1 MGVTVARG
9 RRERESEL
17 NSEGREAVIYY
28 RGGAS
33 TVQYLAN
40 CEGFIPLDPKVAN
53 DFRNLID
60 TENSCPIC
68 LG

>member
-1 MGVTVARG
+1 MSISNLSFYTPRPSLKDT
-9 RRERESEL
+9 RTEL
-17 NSEGREAVIYY
+17 VLKYVYTG
-28 RGGAS
+28 

-53 DFRNLID
+53 DDRNLID

-68 LG
+68 